1 MSRKLALVFLSLL
14 LVCVV
19 SLAVNEISGT
29 SKTGSVEVDGKRIVY
44 TVAAGLLPVF
54 DNNGNEL
61 VRIFSVSYERMLDE
75 EDSSRPI
82 TFAFN
87 GGPGAAAMFLH
98 LGAFGPRVVERSGD
112 GTGQPEPPFKLVDNP
127 YTLLDVTD
135 LVFIDPVGTGYTE
148 VADGIDSQRFWDVR
162 EDVVVIG
169 KFIQSYLDAKGRR
182 QSPIYILGES
192 YGGVRGSYL
201 SEHLQDIGVYP
212 SGLIFIS
219 PVFDLGTI
227 QWSSMEDRALALSIP
242 VYVASAWY
250 HGTVSGNLEILV
262 EEANEWVSQEYI
274 GALWK
279 GDNLGDN
286 EKWDIAE
293 TLEKLTG
300 ISSYAFYERNLRMNQ
315 VDFSTLLLEEK
326 GRSLSVYDSR
336 ITAIGPYVGDSND
349 GTMFNL
355 SGQLKTCAN
364 DYIKREIG
372 YDTDLPYK
380 SGNADVYLNWNWE
393 SGIVEPEMPD
403 SLNLGFPDA
412 SSSLSH
418 ALTRAPYLKVFIAG
432 GRFDLECPFEAV
444 AYSID
449 HLRIPDSVR
458 SSIIHNCYDGGH
470 MIYVN
475 PEALEDLK
483 DDLKQFYGK

>member
-1 MSRKLALVFLSLL
+1 MSRKIALVSLSLL
-14 LVCVV
+14 IICII

-29 SKTGSVEVDGKRIVY
+29 SKTDSVEVDGKRIVY
-44 TVAAGLLPVF
+44 TVTAGLLPVF
-54 DNNGNEL
+54 DNDGNEL
-61 VRIFSVSYERMLDE
+61 ARIFSVSYERMLDD

-112 GTGQPEPPFKLVDNP
+112 GTGQPVPPFKLVDNP
-127 YTLLDVTD
+127 FTLLDITD

-148 VADGIDSQRFWDVR
+148 VVNGIDPRKFWDVK
-162 EDVVVIG
+162 EDVAVIG
-169 KFIQSYLDAKGRR
+169 EFIQSYLDARGRR
-182 QSPIYILGES
+182 RSPIYILGES

-201 SEHLQDIGVYP
+201 AEHLQDIGVYP

-219 PVFDLGTI
+219 PVLDLGTI
-227 QWSSMEDRALALSIP
+227 QWSSMEDKAFALSIP
-242 VYVASAWY
+242 AYVASAWY
-250 HGTVSGNLEILV
+250 HGKVYGELETLV
-262 EEANEWVSQEYI
+262 EEASRWVKEEYLR
-274 GALWK
+274 ALWE
-279 GDNLGDN
+279 GNNLADDR
-286 EKWDIAE
+286 KRSISE

-300 ISSYAFYERNLRMNQ
+300 ISSYAFYERDLRMSQ
-315 VDFSTLLLEEK
+315 ADFSTLLLEEM

-372 YDTDLPYK
+372 YDTNLPYK
-380 SGNADVYLNWNWE
+380 SGNAEVYLNWNWE
-393 SGIVEPEMPD
+393 SGVVEPEMPD

-412 SSSLSH
+412 SSALSD

-432 GRFDLECPFEAV
+432 GRFDLECPFESV
-444 AYSID
+444 SYSID
-449 HLRIPDSVR
+449 HLKISDSLR
-458 SSIIHNCYDGGH
+458 DNIIHKVYEGGH

-475 PEALEDLK
+475 PEALEELKKDLRF
-483 DDLKQFYGK
+483 FYEN